1 MKHLFVFLFLLSDIE
16 GEILYD
22 TDFDNFP
29 TGANNWAEN
38 EGWVSNDTTSGAQ
51 AIEANVL
58 PALLN
63 VATLGFERPASD
75 LTFVALNLGYDHV
88 ASGEPVVEIDTLL
101 GIEDSTNNRRDDFY
115 LSIYN
120 SAGDRLA
127 SIRFDNQ
134 DPGAFNSRF
143 GIWREDGTN
152 QFDTLFD
159 FIPGELFNLVA
170 TINLENNTWSAD
182 IDAIPI
188 FENARFS
195 NTGEPVNFGFLAF
208 EWDLTALTTFGYG
221 DNFLLVADVIVQTV
235 VETPGLQVTHQFSP
249 SAEITLTWETAAGW
263 TDQVQYSEDLVT
275 WFNNL
280 PDSTFDSNNS
290 PGTAT
295 FTRERNPAESLR
307 FYRVRRTQSL

>member
-1 MKHLFVFLFLLSDIE
+1 VKEFLTSFFLLSIVQ

-22 TDFDNFP
+22 TDFDNFTAGP
-29 TGANNWAEN
+29 NNWAGN
-38 EGWVSNDTTSGAQ
+38 DGWLSNDFTSGSQ
-51 AIEANVL
+51 AIEDNVL

-63 VATLGFERPASD
+63 VATLGFERPNAD
-75 LTFVALNLGYDHV
+75 LTFVALILEYDHV
-88 ASGEPVVEIDTLL
+88 ETGEPIVEIDTLL

-115 LSIYN
+115 FSIYN
-120 SAGDRLA
+120 SAGERLA

-134 DPGAFNSRF
+134 DPDFPESEF
-143 GIWREDGTN
+143 GIWREDGKD
-152 QFDTLFD
+152 QFDTEFD

-195 NTGEPVNFGFLAF
+195 NTGEPVNFGLLAF
-208 EWDLTALTTFGYG
+208 EWDLTATTTFGYG

-235 VETPGLQVTHQFSP
+235 VETPELQVTHQFSP

-280 PDSTFDSNNS
+280 PDSTFNSNNS